1 MVPCI
6 VRDSGKIIVRLIP
19 VIVMLVIMATDVMAC
34 PSCKEGFRPG
44 SAEAVAGSAFSA
56 SVMFMLAVPMLIFT
70 TFTVV
75 LVRRMKKVERGE
87 V

>member
-1 MVPCI
+1 MNI
-6 VRDSGKIIVRLIP
+6 NTIIQRALP
-19 VIVMLVIMATDVMAC
+19 VIVMFLSVVTEALAC

-44 SAEAVAGSAFSA
+44 TAEAVAGEAFSA
-56 SVMFMLAVPMLIFT
+56 SVMFMLAVPTLIVSGFA
-70 TFTVV
+70 VV

>member
-1 MVPCI
+1 MTMHKILLRALPAI
-6 VRDSGKIIVRLIP
+6 VLFITV
-19 VIVMLVIMATDVMAC
+19 ATEALAC

-44 SAEAVAGSAFSA
+44 SAEALAGEAFSA
-56 SVMFMLAVPMLIFT
+56 SVMFMLAVPTLIVSGFA
-70 TFTVV
+70 VV